1 MDNAALQGGFI
12 DPARD
17 AARAFRAGMEAMA
30 RPGTIQTLNGCT
42 APAPMSVAAATLL
55 STLCDAETPLHLAG
69 TCDTDGV
76 RKWVRFHLGAP
87 LVGRADAMFAVGNW
101 DALAPL
107 DAYAVGTPD
116 YPDRSATLIVEVA
129 ALTNTGATLTG
140 PGIAETAT
148 LSLPDG
154 LLAARVAR
162 YPLGIDFY
170 FTCGD
175 RIAALPRTTKGAR

>member
-1 MDNAALQGGFI
+1 MDSAALQGGFT

-30 RPGTIQTLNGCT
+30 RPGTIQTLTGCT
-42 APAPMSVAAATLL
+42 APAPLSVAAATLL
-55 STLCDAETPLHLAG
+55 ATLCDAETPLHLAG
-69 TCDTDGV
+69 GWDTAAV
-76 RKWVRFHLGAP
+76 RDWVRFHLGAP
-87 LVGRADAMFAVGNW
+87 LVGRADAMFAVGDW
-101 DALAPL
+101 DALSPL
-107 DAYAVGTPD
+107 DDYAIGTAQ

-129 ALTNTGATLTG
+129 ALTNAGASLTG
-140 PGIAETAT
+140 PGIAQTAS

-162 YPLGIDFY
+162 YPLGLDFY

-175 RIAALPRTTKGAR
+175 RIAALPRTTKGIA

>member
-1 MDNAALQGGFI
+1 
-12 DPARD
+12 
-17 AARAFRAGMEAMA
+17 
-30 RPGTIQTLNGCT
+30 
-42 APAPMSVAAATLL
+42 
-55 STLCDAETPLHLAG
+55 
-69 TCDTDGV
+69 
-76 RKWVRFHLGAP
+76 
-87 LVGRADAMFAVGNW
+87 MFAVGDW

-140 PGIAETAT
+140 PGIAQTAT

-175 RIAALPRTTKGAR
+175 CIAALPRTTKGAR